1 MGIVQ
6 DIKIRNNEEHLNKY
20 EEIVN
25 GLKSGTFKNIIFIT
39 GAGISTAAGIPDF
52 RSKGG
57 LFEQTKRKYGLSSP
71 EQFFQIDYKTTY
83 IIDLTKDL
91 IPFFLIVK

>member
-6 DIKIRNNEEHLNKY
+6 DIKIMGNEEHPNKY

-25 GLKSGTFKNIIFIT
+25 GLKNGQFKNIVFIT
-39 GAGISTAAGIPDF
+39 GAGISTSAGIPDF

-57 LFEQTKRKYGLSSP
+57 LFEQTRK
-71 EQFFQIDYKTTY
+71 
-83 IIDLTKDL
+83 KDE
-91 IPFFLIVK
+91 PF